1 MANRERTVTVDE
13 VMAWGP
19 CDGYPRERVEELW
32 AGRRGLTAL
41 EILDLKA
48 PGEDRLW
55 AVLRNEFFTDAEL
68 RELACDYA
76 ESVIGYY
83 ERGFPGD
90 DRPRNAIRVAG
101 RFARGD
107 ATRDELSAAR
117 SAAWSATDAAR
128 SAALSAAWS
137 AADVARGAALS
148 AAWSAADAAW
158 SAAWSAADAAW
169 SAALSA
175 ASAAWSATWSAA
187 NAALNAADAAGRAA
201 RSAVLSAAGRA
212 ADAAVRAA
220 WNEQMEKQIE
230 LARQVLRGKKEG

>member
-13 VMAWGP
+13 VMAWRP
-19 CDGYPRERVEELW
+19 CDSYPRARVEELW

-41 EILDLKA
+41 EILDLKV

-55 AVLRNEFFTDAEL
+55 TVLRNEFFTDAEL

-83 ERGFPGD
+83 EREFPGD
-90 DRPRNAIRVAG
+90 DRPRNAIRVAR

-107 ATRDELSAAR
+107 ATRDELSDALGAAL
-117 SAAWSATDAAR
+117 SAADAAR

-137 AADVARGAALS
+137 AALSAANAARSAARSAALGAALS
-148 AAWSAADAAW
+148 AADAAR
-158 SAAWSAADAAW
+158 

-175 ASAAWSATWSAA
+175 A
-187 NAALNAADAAGRAA
+187 GRAT
-201 RSAVLSAAGRA
+201 
-212 ADAAVRAA
+212 

-230 LARQVLRGKKEG
+230 LARQVLLGKHVGLTMLR